1 MSVITPLLSEKE
13 KARYLEA
20 ARLGGRWLVNNQ
32 NAPGQTWGGVRH
44 SADEGRF
51 IYEYFPATGDCR
63 GMGVWGQALAVCGLY
78 ALAKVPNPDGADFRA
93 AAELGTGYLLSLQFL
108 DSRRPKGYGG
118 FREQTPQQAWSYP
131 RDGATGCFA
140 LAQLYRETGKA
151 EFLERA
157 NLFCEWYRRHGS
169 NAAGWPHDYFD
180 FETGEGS
187 CKIPGDWQTGGSLA
201 YYYTAQ
207 AAKDRHWLEE
217 GFRPAM
223 EQLLTIG
230 DPTDAGYHPHLWHGE
245 CRITTGNGD
254 FSNVAL
260 VAAYLAFEDERY
272 LKLLRR
278 RLDLLLGMQDADGSL
293 PNYGSTFVFALDALD
308 FLELVKA
315 RRLPDKT
322 ERLVDGLL
330 RAARFGLTLQETG
343 LRDRRAYGGIY
354 GQSSFGVSPD
364 RVHQRDTNYGMHLYL
379 RLAGHEAPVV
389 SAFGW

>member
-1 MSVITPLLSEKE
+1 MSVITPLLTEKE
-13 KARYLEA
+13 KARFLEA
-20 ARLGGRWLVNNQ
+20 ARLGGLWYVHNQ
-32 NAPGQTWGGVRH
+32 NAPGRPWGGVDG
-44 SADEGRF
+44 SADTGRF
-51 IYEYFPATGDCR
+51 IYEYFPATGQCR

-78 ALAKVPNPDGADFRA
+78 ALAKAPGPDGVDVKA
-93 AAELGTGYLLSLQFL
+93 AAELGAGYLLSLQML
-108 DSRRPKGYGG
+108 DSRRPAAFGG
-118 FREQTPQQAWSYP
+118 FREQTPQTTWSYP
-131 RDGATGCFA
+131 RDAATGCYA
-140 LAQLYRETGKA
+140 LAQLHRETGKA
-151 EFLERA
+151 DYLERA

-169 NAAGWPHDYFD
+169 SAAGWPHDYFD

-272 LKLLRR
+272 LALARERVKWMAS
-278 RLDLLLGMQDADGSL
+278 MQDADGSF
-293 PNYGSTFVFALDALD
+293 PNSGGTFVTALTLLD
-308 FLELVKA
+308 FIELA
-315 RRLPDKT
+315 A
-322 ERLVDGLL
+322 ERGLKDDVGSLSAAVL
-330 RAARFGLTLQETG
+330 RAARFGLGLQCGEH
-343 LRDRRAYGGIY
+343 RDLKAYGGFF
-354 GQSSFGVSPD
+354 GQS
-364 RVHQRDTNYGMHLYL
+364 NYGVGRDRIHNRSTTYAMHLYL
-379 RLAGHEAPVV
+379 RLAGCQAPCL
-389 SAFGW
+389 SSGGW